1 MSTRVGSHT
10 RACGGAVVTRATR
23 DVRVSYGVVYT
34 RRRGRRRRRVSVAS
48 FIHGRCRSDGRPW
61 RGGVRRAACEAVDH
75 DDSDAGGG
83 GSPGETWLAVVVV
96 VFAERAK
103 NRFAFRAIEIGSD
116 QSKCQFTFI
125 FYSSALASR
134 SFGIN

>member
-83 GSPGETWLAVVVV
+83 GSPGETWAGGCGCGFCRACEKQGCLQSNRNRKR
-96 VFAERAK
+96 AEQWPVH
-103 NRFAFRAIEIGSD
+103 FLF
-116 QSKCQFTFI
+116 FI
-125 FYSSALASR
+125 ALL
-134 SFGIN
+134 